1 MMCIRLVYWKRVV
14 FFIMKKKLTI
24 DEQIE
29 DLKKKGVAF
38 NIMNEAEAKKFL
50 RYNNYYFKLKSYA
63 KNYTINPKNVNYVN
77 LEFAYLVELSKL
89 DMYLR
94 KIILGMCLDVEHILK
109 TRMLYDVSKNEK
121 EDGYH
126 IVNTYFKAYANT
138 KIEILQK
145 ANSYSFTS
153 DLAQK
158 HLIDEEY
165 SAWNLVEL
173 LSFGRFVE
181 LYTVY
186 YQEYNSPNYSDYL
199 QSIKFL
205 RNAAAHSNCLLSSI
219 MRPKGGKKFRKTIKL
234 TNALAQAQ
242 KEISSH
248 ARSKY
253 MAYPVFH
260 DFVALLFVY
269 NDLLKEAANR
279 TMRDKTMHELYQFF
293 CEKDGR
299 ILKHKEYFEKNQV
312 ITEAYKFISGVIQ
325 YIQKQNNNP
334 KHKRYLKI

>member
-1 MMCIRLVYWKRVV
+1 
-14 FFIMKKKLTI
+14 MKKKLTI

-29 DLKKKGVAF
+29 DLKKKGVTF
-38 NIMNEAEAKKFL
+38 EIMCEEDAKKFL

-63 KNYTINPKNVNYVN
+63 KNYPINPKNGKYVN

-109 TRMLYDVSKNEK
+109 TRMLYDVSRNEK
-121 EDGYH
+121 EDGYN
-126 IVNTYFKAYANT
+126 IVKKYFWAYPNT

-145 ANSYSFTS
+145 ANSYNFTS
-153 DLAQK
+153 DLAEK
-158 HLIDEEY
+158 HSMDEEY
-165 SAWNLVEL
+165 SVWNLVEL
-173 LSFGRFVE
+173 LSFGKFVE
-181 LYTVY
+181 LYTIY
-186 YQEYNSPNYSDYL
+186 YQEYKSANYSDYL

-205 RNAAAHSNCLLSSI
+205 RNAAAHSNCLMSSI
-219 MRPKGGKKFRKTIKL
+219 MKPKGEKKFRKTIKL
-234 TNALAQAQ
+234 TNALSQAQ
-242 KEISSH
+242 KEISLH

-253 MAYPVFH
+253 MAYPAFH

-279 TMRDKTMHELYQFF
+279 NMRDKTMDELYHFF

-299 ILKHKEYFEKNQV
+299 VLKYKEYFEKNQV
-312 ITEAYKFISGVIQ
+312 IAEAYKFISGVIQ
-325 YIQKQNNNP
+325 YIEKQNNNP
-334 KHKRYLKI
+334 KHKRYWKI